1 MQRDVC
7 EVTLKF
13 GLFQAQVVFIH
24 IHAKGFLVLQL
35 FQIKALQIAP
45 IMVKKSCLKKKP
57 GGLEKPKAKAKPK
70 AKSFTQALRSKA
82 LEKAKAQSFEKDPK
96 ATRSSSSKALGKAK
110 AKSLGKGSKATT
122 NSSMN
127 VLKKAKLNKMKMAT
141 EEVEDAEEAA
151 ALLKKKMTKLDTSKV
166 WSRHQTALKAG
177 PEKEKESNT
186 SVPWS
191 KFVWETSSPGTREDK
206 WDSEPDPAEIYQ
218 AWAGPPHPVRQG
230 AVEGMPYHMGSFWVQ
245 GYSKLVHTANTSRKK
260 EWTSG
265 KECEPEEEGLEKFM
279 ELFNNEHHALE
290 VDDHCLGKG
299 NGPGKGKRSG
309 KGKGKGK
316 GKGGQGALGE
326 DEEDEEDEEKFMKA
340 VRTARNM
347 VSSSKADLEEALE
360 KAKARLSKSGR
371 NAAALR
377 ANELEKA
384 LQWLKSTL
392 AGKVKGLEPKDIKAK
407 LKRIAAKIKDARAE
421 KNELKGL
428 AQKAF
433 VKCWQQS

>member
-57 GGLEKPKAKAKPK
+57 GGLEKPRAKAKPK
-70 AKSFTQALRSKA
+70 AKSFTQALRSKV

-191 KFVWETSSPGTREDK
+191 KFVWETSSPGRTSGTQSQILQKFTKPELDLHIQSGRVQWRECLTTWGVFEYKDIRN
-206 WDSEPDPAEIYQ
+206 WFTQ
-218 AWAGPPHPVRQG
+218 
-230 AVEGMPYHMGSFWVQ
+230 
-245 GYSKLVHTANTSRKK
+245 ANTSRKK

-265 KECEPEEEGLEKFM
+265 KEYEPEEEGLEKFM